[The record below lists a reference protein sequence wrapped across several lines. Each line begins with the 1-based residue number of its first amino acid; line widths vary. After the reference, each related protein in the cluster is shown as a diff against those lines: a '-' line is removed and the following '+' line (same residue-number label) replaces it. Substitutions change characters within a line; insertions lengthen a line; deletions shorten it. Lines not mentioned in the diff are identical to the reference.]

1 MADKVIFKLGKHLG
15 TGTFGTTYLAN
26 VIDEKRKKEWGEVV
40 VIKIPLNNDKEKI
53 LIQEVILNNKLSEL
67 TSDNLVKYLG
77 FDKFDGKYVMVMEF
91 IDGETLRAKIGE
103 IDHQQRLEITE
114 ALDITKQICR
124 GLIAIHGCRVFHR
137 DIKPDNIMITK
148 NNIVKVGDFGIS
160 TAIKSS
166 ELASTTTGSLA
177 YMPREILKGKGGFFY
192 SDIYSLGVTLYEMIT
207 GELPF
212 IGNNISELIDN
223 ICEGEPIPSKVRNK
237 EIDDSLNNLIMKALD
252 KTIEKRYQNAKEF
265 LDAIEKYEKGSDYEI
280 EEAWELFNNGQVTAS
295 EEKFKHIIK
304 HDPANPKVY
313 YNLGELYN
321 RCQRNK
327 EAISIYKKG
336 IKVDSSFA
344 LLYRNLALSLS
355 RECQKSEAKEYLLK
369 AIKLGLDDKA
379 KRHAEMLL
387 EQWKRFS

>member
-15 TGTFGTTYLAN
+15 TGTFGTTYLAS
-26 VIDEKRKKEWGEVV
+26 VIDEKRKKEWGEIV

-212 IGNNISELIDN
+212 IGNNISELIEN

-252 KTIEKRYQNAKEF
+252 KTIENRYQNAKEF

-304 HDPANPKVY
+304 LDPANPKVY

-355 RECQKSEAKEYLLK
+355 RECQNSEAKEYLLK
-369 AIKLGLDDKA
+369 AIKIGLDDKA